1 MQTEPESSHTL
12 FHVAPTPS
20 LRACP
25 LYLEKGFASHYLC
38 GCCSVAEPCPTLS
51 DPMGCSSPG
60 SSVLYCVPEFA
71 QSHVH

>member
-25 LYLEKGFASHYLC
+25 LYLEKGFASHHLC
-38 GCCSVAEPCPTLS
+38 GCCSVAEPCLTLS
-51 DPMGCSSPG
+51 DPVGCSSPG